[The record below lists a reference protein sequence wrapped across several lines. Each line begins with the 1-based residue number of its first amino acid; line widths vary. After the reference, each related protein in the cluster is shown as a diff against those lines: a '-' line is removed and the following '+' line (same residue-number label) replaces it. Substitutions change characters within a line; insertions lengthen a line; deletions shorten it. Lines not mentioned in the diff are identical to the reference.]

1 MDLLNDI
8 FQTPRYRKLSLVVVL
23 IWLLLLNVGVI
34 AFTQQI
40 QGGTRVL
47 LLIITWI
54 AQLMAFTFGRVVRPP
69 SGQIQARPA
78 ESLATITHE
87 LRTPVSLIVGFCESI
102 LSPARA
108 QRDREPLPAAYRSDI
123 EAIHR
128 NATHLQKAVEDV
140 LDILKARAI
149 PVSAPHA
156 ARATGKQGVPEQ
168 PTRHLQTQVEK
179 QVAQAATSDD
189 ESPATKK
196 SLIVLSEDPVVAEL
210 FRSSISRFEVIGAT
224 DIREIESVAADVQL
238 AAVIV
243 SGEESHVIIPEI
255 PHVIGE
261 QVPIMVCSMPGE
273 QYPEEIQKKT
283 TILIKPITFQTL
295 SDALERLRSPIRN
308 ILIVDDNRD
317 NVEMISR
324 MIESMPDQ
332 THIWKTYSGREGLAL
347 MYEQPMDVVI
357 LDLLLPDMNGAN
369 LSQYIR
375 VDQRLAMIPILI
387 VSAYHELAIANPPPI
402 LGKISILR
410 FAGFQS
416 VELVH
421 TIESLAGMFSSTP

>member
-1 MDLLNDI
+1 MDLQNNT
-8 FQTPRYRKLSLVVVL
+8 FHTPKYRKLSLVVVL
-23 IWLLLLNVGVI
+23 IWLLSLNVGVI

-40 QGGTRVL
+40 QGGAQIL
-47 LLIITWI
+47 LLIMTWI
-54 AQLMAFTFGRVVRPP
+54 AQLLAFTVGRVVRTP
-69 SGQIQARPA
+69 SGQIHARPA

-102 LSPARA
+102 HSPTRA
-108 QRDREPLPAAYRSDI
+108 QREREPLPAAYRGDI
-123 EAIHR
+123 EAIYR
-128 NATHLQKAVEDV
+128 NATHLQKAVENV

-156 ARATGKQGVPEQ
+156 ARAIGKQGVPEQ
-168 PTRHLQTQVEK
+168 PTRHMRNEVEK
-179 QVAQAATSDD
+179 LLPQSASSDD
-189 ESPATKK
+189 ERSETKN

-210 FRSSISRFEVIGAT
+210 FKSNISRFEVIGAK
-224 DIREIESVAADVQL
+224 DIREIESVAADAQL

-243 SGEESHVIIPEI
+243 SGEESHAIIPEI
-255 PHVIGE
+255 PHIAGE
-261 QVPIMVCSMPGE
+261 EVPIMVCSMPGE
-273 QYPEEIQKKT
+273 QYREEIQEKT
-283 TILIKPITFQTL
+283 TILIKPITFQAL
-295 SDALERLRSPIRN
+295 SDALEHLQSPIDN

-317 NVEMISR
+317 NVEMITR

-332 THIWKTYSGREGLAL
+332 PRVWKTYSGREGLAL

-375 VDQRLAMIPILI
+375 ADLRLAMIPILI
-387 VSAYHELAIANPPPI
+387 VSAYHELAIANPPPM

-410 FAGFQS
+410 FTGFQTS
-416 VELVH
+416 ELVR
-421 TIESLAGMFSSTP
+421 TIESLAGVFGTTP